1 MKQDEIENKLISSIK
16 TILQKNFDLTKKYLN
31 RDDLQDQ
38 NNEVIRIGEI
48 RS

>member
-31 RDDLQDQ
+31 EKNAKIELIYR
-38 NNEVIRIGEI
+38 IRIMK
-48 RS
+48 